1 MSFVDTI
8 MFHARTIPEKPAIV
22 LGDRVLSYSMLA
34 QGIVSVE
41 NRILTTSLKRGD
53 IAAVVIDNPTR
64 HFIVVFALYRLG
76 IASVSISRMDNM
88 KGSGLTLAAVLA
100 DRPDAGEG
108 LPTLVVDDGWFP
120 SRPGSADAPA
130 RRGFAGTDQIA
141 RIRFSTGTTGGRK
154 AIGFTAADLEW
165 DIAARMTMFANV
177 GWQRL
182 LCLSHFLYNGFSY
195 SLMSLVAGNTLFFAG
210 DAADALRMID
220 LYGVDLLVASPQHL
234 REMLGLQREM
244 PTTLPTLKLI
254 SVGGAAME
262 QPLRDTVQAMLCK
275 NLLSVYSAT
284 ECGPIAIGLVER
296 LRQYGNATGFVTPWA
311 TVEVVGDDGAV
322 LPPGEEGVLRIRT
335 DRHARVLNAPAANGA
350 ADPWFRPGDRGKL
363 LPNGVLI
370 VTGRTTEMVEV
381 AGNKVPPERIEDL
394 LMRHPEVKD
403 AAAVGMERNGAQ
415 ELWIVIVPR
424 GNVDPKAIAAY
435 LATQQPPVMAH
446 QIRLADALPRGETGK
461 ILRRTLRDMLAGQ

>member
-8 MFHARTIPEKPAIV
+8 MFHARAMPEKPAIV
-22 LGDRVLSYSMLA
+22 LGDRVLTYGMLA

-53 IAAVVIDNPTR
+53 VAAVVMDNPTR

-76 IASVSISRMDNM
+76 ITSVSISRMDNM
-88 KGSGLTLAAVLA
+88 AGSGLKIAAVLG

-108 LPTLVVDDGWFP
+108 LPTMVVDDGWFP
-120 SRPGSADAPA
+120 SRPGGTDAPA

-165 DIAARMTMFANV
+165 DIATRMTMFAHV
-177 GWQRL
+177 GWQRM

-195 SLMSLVAGNTLFFAG
+195 ALMTLTSGNTLLFAG

-220 LYGVDLLVASPQHL
+220 LYGAELLIASPQHL

-254 SVGGAAME
+254 SVGGATME
-262 QPLRDTVQAMLCK
+262 LPLRDAIQAMLCK
-275 NLLSVYSAT
+275 SLLSVYSAT

-311 TVEVVGDDGAV
+311 TVEVVGDDDTV
-322 LPPGEEGVLRIRT
+322 LPPGEEGILRIRT
-335 DRHARVLNAPAANGA
+335 DRHAKVLNAPAANGA

-370 VTGRTTEMVEV
+370 VTGRTTEMIET
-381 AGNKVPPERIEDL
+381 AGGKIPPEQIEDL
-394 LMRHPEVKD
+394 LMRRPDVKD
-403 AAAVGMERNGAQ
+403 AAAIGVERNGVQ
-415 ELWIVIVPR
+415 ELWVVIVPR
-424 GNVDPKAIAAY
+424 GDVDPKAIAAY
-435 LATQQPPVMAH
+435 LATQQPPLMTH

-461 ILRRTLRDMLAGQ
+461 ILRRTLRDMLSGE